1 MKYDVFRRVNT
12 GGKPL
17 NNQEIRNC
25 LADSEPRNLLNE
37 LANSD
42 EFIMATNGSVRTTR
56 MQAQELVLRFISF
69 WHERILK
76 EENWTYKG
84 SMTEFLD
91 NAIELLNESKG
102 KHHEKIRK
110 AFSRGMKN
118 AYHLFGEYT
127 FRKCVLEDFAPD
139 ARKRLI
145 NKSLFTTWSVVLS
158 QYDTSYIKSKTEFKT
173 FAKKLAE
180 RLEKDRDYF
189 DKVSYKTND
198 KESLKVAFGVTE
210 ELIKTIKSDN
220 YE

>member
-1 MKYDVFRRVNT
+1 

-25 LADSEPRNLLNE
+25 LVDTKTRNLLNE
-37 LANSD
+37 LASSE
-42 EFIMATNGSVRTTR
+42 EFIMATGGSVKTTR
-56 MQAQELVLRFISF
+56 MQAQELVLRFIGF
-69 WHERILK
+69 WHECIL
-76 EENWTYKG
+76 EEEDWAYKG

-102 KHHEKIRK
+102 KHYEKIGK
-110 AFSRGMKN
+110 AFSRSMKN
-118 AYHLFGEYT
+118 AYYLFGEYA
-127 FRKCVLEDFAPD
+127 FRKCVLEDLAPD
-139 ARKRLI
+139 ARKRFI

-158 QYDTSYIKSKTEFKT
+158 QYDTSYFRSKTEFKA

-198 KESLKVAFGVTE
+198 KESLKVAFKVTE
-210 ELIKTIKSDN
+210 ELVKTIKSDN
-220 YE
+220 HE